1 MKLNNYSD
9 FINEAF
15 FRRLKS
21 RKKNKIIGN
30 KVENCKN
37 EIIKFL
43 EDNGIFTWNDFE
55 RMSPFQRDVINKL
68 VDKNVDTLKELKEVT
83 FNMRLELSNPLQ
95 LKEYLKELEAKEEY
109 ELCAKILQK
118 LR

>member
-15 FRRLKS
+15 FRKLKS
-21 RKKNKIIGN
+21 RKRTKVIGD

-43 EDNGIFTWNDFE
+43 EDNGIFTWNQFE
-55 RMSPFQRDVINKL
+55 KMSPFQRDVINKL
-68 VDKNVDTLKELKEVT
+68 VDKNVDTLKDLKEVT
-83 FNMRLELSNPLQ
+83 FAIRLELSNPNQ
-95 LKEYLKELEAKEEY
+95 LKEYLKELETQEEY
-109 ELCAKILQK
+109 EKCAKILQK
-118 LR
+118 IR

>member
-15 FRRLKS
+15 FRKLKS
-21 RKKNKIIGN
+21 KRKSKTIVN
-30 KVENCKN
+30 KVENCKT
-37 EIIKFL
+37 EIINFL
-43 EDNGIFTWNDFE
+43 EDNGIFNWNDFE
-55 RMSPFQRDVINKL
+55 RMSPFQRDVVNKL

-83 FNMRLELSNPLQ
+83 FAIRLELSNPLQ
-95 LKEYLKELEAKEEY
+95 LREYLKELESKEEY

-118 LR
+118 IR